1 MLNKEI
7 DKSEIPFQKRLRH
20 ILRRLSRGVKGLFGS
35 FIAAEQRSKQVK
47 QEQQVKQERQV
58 IDYLFDRLP
67 ETEGFAKSVEHVVND
82 ISEVYAVESMV
93 SHVNLGYVGTVDL
106 VAKYK

>member
-1 MLNKEI
+1 MLNTKTDTRNRAQKEEKEI
-7 DKSEIPFQKRLRH
+7 HHQLSVQNRLQK
-20 ILRRLSRGVKGLFGS
+20 ILSGLSKGLKGLFT
-35 FIAAEQRSKQVK
+35 FIGTRQEKQV
-47 QEQQVKQERQV
+47 VH
-58 IDYLFDRLP
+58 YLLDKLP
-67 ETEGFAKSVEHVVND
+67 EAEGFAKSVEHVVND